1 MIEVQEQELTLIRK
15 YLYNSSL
22 SRKELKKYYNI
33 SKETAKKLKDK
44 HIKNVIVND
53 EEYKSIKHILEYERA
68 KSKIIVTDKIKKR
81 TKALVN
87 LLTVGYVGSQTY
99 MNKETVNDI
108 ICGRQQYISLTQKK
122 QINNLYNDTIAGKS
136 KERLQDDCIEV
147 DTKKVFAEEYKKV
160 YENNKKLFK
169 ALKVGRAYNLYQER
183 YLSKIIDKELIFQG
197 TITKEYNNY
206 YLGEYN
212 GRKVTF
218 LKNLLFLPDI
228 IVEEVNNGEVSRIS
242 KTN

>member
-53 EEYKSIKHILEYERA
+53 EEYKSIKHILEYERV

-99 MNKETVNDI
+99 MSKETVNDI

-169 ALKVGRAYNLYQER
+169 ALKVGRTYNIYQER
-183 YLSKIIDKELIFQG
+183 YLSETRDKELIFQG

-228 IVEEVNNGEVSRIS
+228 IVEEVNNGEVSRVS